1 MLSNPYKP
9 KIKMDLTNC
18 ARKLLVLQIL
28 VVASRAHYL
37 NQWAVEVDDDK
48 HIEDIAKDTG
58 CENKGKH
65 K

>member
-1 MLSNPYKP
+1 MEF
-9 KIKMDLTNC
+9 TNC

-58 CENKGKH
+58 CENKGTH